1 MFAKVYDG
9 QLCGFRV
16 IFFLNILFVCSC
28 GCFVFSFLN
37 GDYLCLRA
45 IFMRFFLERRRTQTP
60 LFIYLKDVKAEEVTL

>member
-45 IFMRFFLERRRTQTP
+45 IFMRFFSGKAQNP
-60 LFIYLKDVKAEEVTL
+60 NPVIHLFKGCES